1 MTKFNDL
8 DHDGV
13 QDPFE
18 PGMGGWTINLSD
30 PHMNVI
36 PIVTGAG
43 GTTCTG
49 IPGGLQYLAVE
60 TAQAGWTQSFPPP
73 PGSQSFFIE
82 CGQLINISFGN
93 YQPGVSTPTSTPTKT
108 ATPTNTPTR
117 TATRTPNVPPPD

>member
-1 MTKFNDL
+1 VTKFNDL

-18 PGMGGWTINLSD
+18 PGLAGWTINLSD
-30 PHMNVI
+30 PNMNLTQ
-36 PIVTGAG
+36 IVTNSG

-49 IPGGLQYLAVE
+49 IQAGLQYVAFE
-60 TAQAGWTQSFPPP
+60 TLQIGWTQSFPAPS
-73 PGSQSFFIE
+73 GAHNLFIE

-93 YQPGVSTPTSTPTKT
+93 FQNGVSTPTSTRTNT

-117 TATRTPNVPPPD
+117 THTPNINPPD